1 MNTPH
6 FPDHPIVA
14 GDFAPDDAPSNACLP
29 PVNAVDRAIESRQ
42 SMREFL
48 PAPVPRALIVHLL
61 ELASRAPSGTNTQP
75 WKAYVLQGASKDS
88 LCDKVCQAHDALRE
102 NPALAAEYQ
111 EAYDYYPEKWVSPF
125 IDRRREN
132 GWGLYGLLGI
142 TKGDKD
148 KMHAQHQRNYRFF
161 DAPVGL
167 MFTLDRVMGRG
178 SLLDY
183 GMFMQNLM
191 VAARGHG
198 LHTCPQAA
206 WNGFAN
212 IILPHIGAGGQEML
226 VCGMSLG
233 YADESARVNT
243 YRTPRVSAAEFTT
256 WLE

>member
-1 MNTPH
+1 MNTSD
-6 FPDHPIVA
+6 FPDHPVVA
-14 GDFAPDDAPSNACLP
+14 GDFAPDDAPSNICLA

-48 PAPVPRALIVHLL
+48 PSPVPRALIEHLL

-75 WKAYVLQGASKDS
+75 WKAYVLQGASKDT
-88 LCDKVCQAHDALRE
+88 LIGKVCRAHDALRA
-102 NPALAAEYQ
+102 NPDLASQYKE
-111 EAYDYYPEKWVSPF
+111 EYDYYPEKWVSPY

-132 GWGLYGLLGI
+132 GWSLYGLLGI
-142 TKGDKD
+142 TKGDKE

-183 GMFMQNLM
+183 GMFVQNFM

-212 IILPHIGAGGQEML
+212 IILPHIGAGDNEML

-243 YRTPRVSAAEFTT
+243 FRTPRVSAAEFTT
-256 WLE
+256 WLD